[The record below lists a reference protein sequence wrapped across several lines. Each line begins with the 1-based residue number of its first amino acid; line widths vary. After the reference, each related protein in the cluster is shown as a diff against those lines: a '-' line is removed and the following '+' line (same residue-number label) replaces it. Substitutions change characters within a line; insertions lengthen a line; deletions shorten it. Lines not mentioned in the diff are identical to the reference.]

1 VTEPAFWHQSQ
12 PAIAFLARLSPDD
25 LSVRKDHP
33 IIGEARFMLS
43 GEVVEDLT
51 DMREA
56 WIDRAFGASF
66 RDAEKQGRAA
76 GYLDYDAAQP
86 SVWQVL
92 NERFGDPARFGG
104 YSTADADAMWRA
116 AAKAALADQRRVA

>member
-1 VTEPAFWHQSQ
+1 MTCTFWHHAEPARS
-12 PAIAFLARLSPDD
+12 FLTRLSPDD

-33 IIGEARFMLS
+33 IIGEARLMLS
-43 GEVVEDLT
+43 GEAIEDLT

-56 WIDRAFGASF
+56 WTDRAFGASF
-66 RDAEKQGRAA
+66 REAEKQGRAA
-76 GYLDYDAAQP
+76 GYLDFDAAQP

-104 YSTADADAMWRA
+104 HGVEQADAMWRA
-116 AAKAALADQRRVA
+116 AAKAVLADQRRAA